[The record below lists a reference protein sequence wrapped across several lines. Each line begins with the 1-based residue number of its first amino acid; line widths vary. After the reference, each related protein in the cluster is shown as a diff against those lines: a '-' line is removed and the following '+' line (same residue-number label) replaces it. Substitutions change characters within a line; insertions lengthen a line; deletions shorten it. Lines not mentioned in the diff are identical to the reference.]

1 MLMAG
6 AKSRF
11 CRWGWHRWLTEQP
24 GVEYCPVCGAQR
36 LTVPAWLVNTLL
48 AVAQQKTT
56 VTDTEMTEGE
66 V

>member
-1 MLMAG
+1 M
-6 AKSRF
+6 
-11 CRWGWHRWLTEQP
+11 
-24 GVEYCPVCGAQR
+24 EYCPVCGAQR

-48 AVAQQKTT
+48 AVAQQETT

>member
-6 AKSRF
+6 AKPWL
-11 CRWGWHRWLTEQP
+11 CRLGWHRWHPARP
-24 GVEYCPVCGAQR
+24 GVDHCLVCGAQR

-48 AVAQQKTT
+48 AVAQQETT

-66 V
+66 I